1 MNDITA
7 VELLKTDP
15 SFAQWTR
22 AKSFDGFG
30 PSGPII
36 ATDVNPAEL
45 AVRTLSNRYT

>member
-7 VELLKTDP
+7 AGLLKTDP
-15 SFAQWTR
+15 RFAQWTR

-30 PSGPII
+30 PFGPVI

-45 AVRTLSNRYT
+45 VVRTLSNRYT